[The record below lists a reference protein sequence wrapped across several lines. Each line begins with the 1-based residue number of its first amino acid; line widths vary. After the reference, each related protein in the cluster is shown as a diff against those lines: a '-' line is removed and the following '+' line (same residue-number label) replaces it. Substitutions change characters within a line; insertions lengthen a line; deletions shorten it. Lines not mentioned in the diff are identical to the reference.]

1 MAHSKEAHAK
11 MNGLGNFHK
20 DHWEKQ
26 AGEISVAD
34 GKYTSGEMDNPEHL
48 KKSVNELASY
58 MKKNKMSY
66 P

>member
-20 DHWEKQ
+20 DHWEKD
-26 AGEISVAD
+26 AGETATAD

-48 KKSVNELASY
+48 KKSVNELAGY
-58 MKKNKMSY
+58 VKRNKMSY